1 MVNIQPTS
9 TQDNSKNY
17 AIIGGTSLGAGAI
30 YGTAR
35 YKFGNDACCW
45 KDIGSS
51 LRDSFERN
59 LEEGLTRVKDK
70 KTLEVVERQK
80 NIKAGI
86 DKLSSAS
93 ELKDYVTQN
102 LKYLKE
108 NDKQIIFET
117 IDGCAKNKDFNN
129 MKDAVKLCHEM
140 FCGYA
145 DHFKDVASS
154 CWDKTTKTFVNKDNK
169 LPKETFAAISA
180 AARSERII
188 ESIKWGTGTAI
199 LGGAAAGLML
209 WLINKFSDKV

>member
-1 MVNIQPTS
+1 M
-9 TQDNSKNY
+9 K
-17 AIIGGTSLGAGAI
+17 
-30 YGTAR
+30 
-35 YKFGNDACCW
+35 
-45 KDIGSS
+45 
-51 LRDSFERN
+51 
-59 LEEGLTRVKDK
+59 EGLTRVKDK
-70 KTLEVVERQK
+70 KTLEIVERQK
-80 NIKAGI
+80 NIEAGI

-93 ELKDYVTQN
+93 ELKDYVTKN

-169 LPKETFAAISA
+169 LPKETFAAIST